1 MNIVVAA
8 LTSLVMLGC
17 LLVIPLGLPGLWLIA
32 VVLMG
37 LLVIGQVSWTFALV
51 GVGAVAATEVAE
63 FWVLKRFG
71 ERYGGSSKVFWGAV
85 LGGMAGLFVGLPI
98 PIIGSVITAF
108 LGTFV
113 GAGLVTLVETR
124 SLERSARVG
133 WGVLL
138 ARTTAVALKVGVAVA
153 ITATTVVALLFGG

>member
-1 MNIVVAA
+1 MNIVVSA
-8 LTSLVMLGC
+8 LATLLMLGC

-37 LLVIGQVSWTFALV
+37 LLAMGQVSWTFALV
-51 GVGAVAATEVAE
+51 GAGAVAGAEIAE

-71 ERYGGSSKVFWGAV
+71 QRYGGSSKAFWGAV
-85 LGGMAGLFVGLPI
+85 IGGMVGLFVGVPI

-113 GAGLVTLVETR
+113 GAGLVTFLETR

-138 ARTTAVALKVGVAVA
+138 ARTTAVAMKVGVAVV
-153 ITATTVVALLFGG
+153 ITGSTALALLFGG

>member
-1 MNIVVAA
+1 MNIVIAVLA
-8 LTSLVMLGC
+8 TLVMLGC
-17 LLVIPLGLPGLWLIA
+17 LLLIPLGLPGLWLIA
-32 VVLMG
+32 VVLLG
-37 LLVIGQVSWTFALV
+37 LLVVGQVSWTFALV
-51 GVGAVAATEVAE
+51 GVGAVAAAEIAE

-71 ERYGGSSKVFWGAV
+71 EHFGGSSKAFWGAV
-85 LGGMAGLFVGLPI
+85 LGGMIGLFVGVPI

-113 GAGLVTLVETR
+113 GAGLVTLFETR

-138 ARTTAVALKVGVAVA
+138 ARTTAVAMKVGVAVV
-153 ITATTVVALLFGG
+153 ITGTTALALLFGG